1 MVVKNTD
8 SSSSSSSAARSEAFR
23 RMEKQFHALQLQPL
37 QDNGVSQQG
46 TFIHQQPYNTQVQ
59 DVGTFGSNTVVQQ
72 QHPSNY
78 QHGFINNYATNQA
91 MGGLPTGHGHGYGF
105 PGYEDYRI
113 WQGPS
118 IEATAAQ
125 RMHCFHTCRG
135 SLVSMAMNRRDC
147 RYIQQKIRMGNPT
160 DVALILYEVKDS
172 LHMLMTHPYGNH
184 LIQKI
189 FEARRGII
197 TRDQKHSLVYL
208 IISNYQKLRNVCMD
222 FHGTRVMQI
231 MLKNIKCLF
240 MQYVVVYTMKHI
252 TVALMKNFNGSYVIV
267 ECLKLF
273 PPEHQ
278 NFASANEQMVKE
290 LRGQFVRLSVNK
302 YASNVVENLLTFSKL
317 DDVEVIVEEIISSH
331 DFLNVLQDP
340 FGNYVAQRSLK
351 CTQGHLRRKLSNL
364 IISNHRTL
372 HSHPYGKKVLTM
384 ANDIYGKKVH
394 RLCYNC

>member
-8 SSSSSSSAARSEAFR
+8 SSSSSSAARSEAFR

-46 TFIHQQPYNTQVQ
+46 TFIHQQPYNSQVQ

-91 MGGLPTGHGHGYGF
+91 MGGLPTGHGHGHGYGF

-135 SLVSMAMNRRDC
+135 SLVSMAMDRRDC

-222 FHGTRVMQI
+222 FHG
-231 MLKNIKCLF
+231 
-240 MQYVVVYTMKHI
+240 YVNTI
-252 TVALMKNFNGSYVIV
+252 
-267 ECLKLF
+267 
-273 PPEHQ
+273 
-278 NFASANEQMVKE
+278 
-290 LRGQFVRLSVNK
+290 
-302 YASNVVENLLTFSKL
+302 
-317 DDVEVIVEEIISSH
+317 
-331 DFLNVLQDP
+331 
-340 FGNYVAQRSLK
+340 
-351 CTQGHLRRKLSNL
+351 
-364 IISNHRTL
+364 
-372 HSHPYGKKVLTM
+372 
-384 ANDIYGKKVH
+384 NDILEINY
-394 RLCYNC
+394 